1 MFTREKQNRNQKQGD
16 ASNLSNVFR
25 LLTDRNIYIQHM
37 TTFKISSLSLQQGEE
52 QYRHSMV

>member
-1 MFTREKQNRNQKQGD
+1 MFTREKQNRKQKQGD

-52 QYRHSMV
+52 QYR